1 MLPYSVTL
9 CYHALAVLKG
19 LHHLV
24 ILNLTRSKKMRVK
37 FNTVEVA
44 EIVDEVAIT
53 AMSLA
58 IVLSV
63 PLFMLT
69 SI

>member
-1 MLPYSVTL
+1 MRMQSYQGCLNL
-9 CYHALAVLKG
+9 
-19 LHHLV
+19 
-24 ILNLTRSKKMRVK
+24 IIFNLTRSNEMSVK
-37 FNTVEVA
+37 FRTTPVA

-69 SI
+69 SL

>member
-1 MLPYSVTL
+1 MRP
-9 CYHALAVLKG
+9 AVLPR
-19 LHHLV
+19 LRN
-24 ILNLTRSKKMRVK
+24 ILNLTRSKKMSVVFR
-37 FNTVEVA
+37 NIQMS
-44 EIVDEVAIT
+44 EIVDEIAVT

-63 PLFMLT
+63 PLVMLT

>member
-1 MLPYSVTL
+1 MLPTSVTS
-9 CYHALAVLKG
+9 CYDAPAFLPRVRN
-19 LHHLV
+19 
-24 ILNLTRSKKMRVK
+24 ILNLTRSKKMSVVFR
-37 FNTVEVA
+37 NIQMS
-44 EIVDEVAIT
+44 EIVDEVAVT

>member
-1 MLPYSVTL
+1 
-9 CYHALAVLKG
+9 
-19 LHHLV
+19 
-24 ILNLTRSKKMRVK
+24 MRVK

>member
-1 MLPYSVTL
+1 MSV
-9 CYHALAVLKG
+9 VFRN
-19 LHHLV
+19 
-24 ILNLTRSKKMRVK
+24 IQMS
-37 FNTVEVA
+37 
-44 EIVDEVAIT
+44 EIVDEIAVT

-63 PLFMLT
+63 PLVMLT

>member
-1 MLPYSVTL
+1 MS
-9 CYHALAVLKG
+9 
-19 LHHLV
+19 
-24 ILNLTRSKKMRVK
+24 VK
-37 FNTVEVA
+37 FRKAPVA

-69 SI
+69 SL

>member
-1 MLPYSVTL
+1 MSV
-9 CYHALAVLKG
+9 
-19 LHHLV
+19 
-24 ILNLTRSKKMRVK
+24 IFSNIQMS
-37 FNTVEVA
+37 

-53 AMSLA
+53 TMSLA

>member
-1 MLPYSVTL
+1 MSV
-9 CYHALAVLKG
+9 VFRN
-19 LHHLV
+19 
-24 ILNLTRSKKMRVK
+24 IQMS
-37 FNTVEVA
+37 
-44 EIVDEVAIT
+44 EIVDEVAVT

>member
-1 MLPYSVTL
+1 MS
-9 CYHALAVLKG
+9 
-19 LHHLV
+19 
-24 ILNLTRSKKMRVK
+24 VK
-37 FNTVEVA
+37 FKNVPMA

-69 SI
+69 AL

>member
-1 MLPYSVTL
+1 MRSAALPRL
-9 CYHALAVLKG
+9 RFNQI
-19 LHHLV
+19 
-24 ILNLTRSKKMRVK
+24 ILNLTRSKKMSVK
-37 FNTVEVA
+37 FNNIEVS
-44 EIVDEVAIT
+44 EIVDEIAVT

-58 IVLSV
+58 MALSI

>member
-1 MLPYSVTL
+1 MS
-9 CYHALAVLKG
+9 
-19 LHHLV
+19 
-24 ILNLTRSKKMRVK
+24 VK
-37 FNTVEVA
+37 FNNIEVS
-44 EIVDEVAIT
+44 EIVDEIAVT

-58 IVLSV
+58 MALSV

>member
-1 MLPYSVTL
+1 MSV
-9 CYHALAVLKG
+9 
-19 LHHLV
+19 
-24 ILNLTRSKKMRVK
+24 IVK
-37 FNTVEVA
+37 NYQVA
-44 EIVDEVAIT
+44 EIIDEVAIT

>member
-1 MLPYSVTL
+1 MRPAALPRL
-9 CYHALAVLKG
+9 RIKNLF
-19 LHHLV
+19 
-24 ILNLTRSKKMRVK
+24 ILILTRSKKMSVK
-37 FNTVEVA
+37 FNNLQMS
-44 EIVDEVAIT
+44 EIVDEVAVT

-69 SI
+69 SL

>member
-1 MLPYSVTL
+1 MNVNFN
-9 CYHALAVLKG
+9 
-19 LHHLV
+19 
-24 ILNLTRSKKMRVK
+24 NLQVS
-37 FNTVEVA
+37 

-63 PLFMLT
+63 PLFMLS

>member
-1 MLPYSVTL
+1 MRMQSYQG
-9 CYHALAVLKG
+9 CFKFNH
-19 LHHLV
+19 
-24 ILNLTRSKKMRVK
+24 LNLTRSKEMNVK
-37 FNTVEVA
+37 SRPAYVA

>member
-1 MLPYSVTL
+1 MRSQSYQG
-9 CYHALAVLKG
+9 CIN
-19 LHHLV
+19 LV
-24 ILNLTRSKKMRVK
+24 ILNLTRSTKMSVK
-37 FNTVEVA
+37 FNNYQVA